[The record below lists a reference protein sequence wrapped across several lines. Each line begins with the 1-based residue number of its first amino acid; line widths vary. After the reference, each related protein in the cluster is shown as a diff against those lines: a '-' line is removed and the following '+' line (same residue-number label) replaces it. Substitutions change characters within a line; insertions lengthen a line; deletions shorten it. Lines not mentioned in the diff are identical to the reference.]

1 VNCSRR
7 AIQAFFDSSVAFVR
21 QSEAFYWVT
30 LAHSSTQQNLISA
43 RFCIALSQSLLHHC
57 QSNFPSNHG
66 KSHMSFESASAS
78 IHESIVC
85 EAAGSPNRSMIL
97 EKAHD
102 RLKQSSYP
110 QLRRIACEFHE
121 GVLILRGIVG
131 SYFIKQLAHV
141 LVADCVGV
149 EEVSNRLEVR
159 YPAVSC

>member
-1 VNCSRR
+1 
-7 AIQAFFDSSVAFVR
+7 
-21 QSEAFYWVT
+21 
-30 LAHSSTQQNLISA
+30 
-43 RFCIALSQSLLHHC
+43 
-57 QSNFPSNHG
+57 
-66 KSHMSFESASAS
+66 MSFDPIVCS
-78 IHESIVC
+78 IRKSIVR
-85 EAAGSPNRSMIL
+85 ETAVSPDQKVIL